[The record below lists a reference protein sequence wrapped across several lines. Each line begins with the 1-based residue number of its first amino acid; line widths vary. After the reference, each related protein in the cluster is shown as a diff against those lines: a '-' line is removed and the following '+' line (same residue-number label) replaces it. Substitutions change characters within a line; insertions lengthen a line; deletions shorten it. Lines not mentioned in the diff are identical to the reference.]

1 MPVPTNILLVLIA
14 IYRLCL
20 VPARKR
26 LPSRM
31 VSNHGILVR
40 NPGFPEYLLDFVV
53 SENGCLKTKEISSL
67 KESLKR
73 NVGHKG
79 YT

>member
-1 MPVPTNILLVLIA
+1 M
-14 IYRLCL
+14 
-20 VPARKR
+20 
-26 LPSRM
+26 
-31 VSNHGILVR
+31 SNHGVLVR

-53 SENGCLKTKEISSL
+53 SENGCPKTEEIPSL

-73 NVGHKG
+73 NIGHKG